1 MQNYPNLMK
10 DLVSLFI
17 SMFLFSQAVGRTYSG
32 LQTLPEKS
40 AMILKSM
47 EYLGDVLKYVKPY
60 LKAKGPPE
68 GLQLTYWIIGN
79 YFTTSSLLGSSCIRN
94 Q

>member
-1 MQNYPNLMK
+1 M
-10 DLVSLFI
+10 V
-17 SMFLFSQAVGRTYSG
+17 
-32 LQTLPEKS
+32 
-40 AMILKSM
+40 LKAL

-68 GLQLTYWIIGN
+68 GLQLAHWIIGN
-79 YFTTSSLLGSSCIRN
+79 YFTTFSLLGSRFVRK

>member
-1 MQNYPNLMK
+1 
-10 DLVSLFI
+10 
-17 SMFLFSQAVGRTYSG
+17 MFLFSQAVGRTYSG

-40 AMILKSM
+40 AMVAKTL

-60 LKAKGPPE
+60 LKVKGPPE

-79 YFTTSSLLGSSCIRN
+79 YFATSFLLGNSFKESVKCDF
-94 Q
+94 

>member
-1 MQNYPNLMK
+1 M
-10 DLVSLFI
+10 VARSL
-17 SMFLFSQAVGRTYSG
+17 
-32 LQTLPEKS
+32 
-40 AMILKSM
+40 

-79 YFTTSSLLGSSCIRN
+79 YSAASFFQEILLRS

>member
-1 MQNYPNLMK
+1 MCVQKEIIL
-10 DLVSLFI
+10 
-17 SMFLFSQAVGRTYSG
+17 MFLFSQAVGRTYSG

-40 AMILKSM
+40 AMVLKAL

-68 GLQLTYWIIGN
+68 GLQLAYWIIGN
-79 YFTTSSLLGSSCIRN
+79 YFATFSLLGSRFVRKL
-94 Q
+94 